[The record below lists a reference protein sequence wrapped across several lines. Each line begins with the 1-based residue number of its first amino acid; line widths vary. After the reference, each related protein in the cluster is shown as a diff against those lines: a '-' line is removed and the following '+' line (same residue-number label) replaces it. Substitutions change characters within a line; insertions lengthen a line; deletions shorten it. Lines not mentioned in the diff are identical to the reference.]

1 MVGLFFDFRAKHAK
15 QVYNKISQKEGEII
29 MLGDFET
36 GGMVVL
42 LGYALITVAS
52 VFMVRYFNK
61 KIREQHEAESRNA
74 S

>member
-1 MVGLFFDFRAKHAK
+1 
-15 QVYNKISQKEGEII
+15 